1 LQDRVV
7 SPGLQDRMISAGNV
21 KTVYQLNT
29 GHSSFLVKPDSVA
42 ILLTKIG
49 Q

>member
-1 LQDRVV
+1 LQN
-7 SPGLQDRMISAGNV
+7 RMIATAGV

-29 GHSSFLVKPDSVA
+29 SHSAFLAKPDSVA

>member
-1 LQDRVV
+1 
-7 SPGLQDRMISAGNV
+7 MIATAGV
-21 KTVYQLNT
+21 KTIYQLNT
-29 GHSSFLVKPDSVA
+29 SHSPFLSKPDSVA